1 MSVRVSYNGKKLA
14 DVLSGRSLQRA
25 QYILVN
31 QVAADMDQFIPYK
44 EGNLAKQIA
53 ISLDGKSI
61 LYTVPYAKAQF
72 YGLITNRKTGKVS
85 QVQNYTPTE
94 GRSPS
99 KRWDLKAK
107 SLYGD
112 VWANKVM
119 KSLLEGE

>member
-44 EGNLAKQIA
+44 EGHLAKQIA

-99 KRWDLKAK
+99 KRWDLRAK

-112 VWANKVM
+112 VWANKVK
-119 KSLLEGE
+119 KSLLEGN